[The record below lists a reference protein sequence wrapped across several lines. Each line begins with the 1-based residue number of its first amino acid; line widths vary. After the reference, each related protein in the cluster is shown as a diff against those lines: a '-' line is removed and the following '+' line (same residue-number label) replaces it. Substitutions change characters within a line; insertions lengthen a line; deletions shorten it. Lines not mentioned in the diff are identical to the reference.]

1 MRRLEVITLL
11 SGAAVALFPIDGRAQ
26 QRATRLVGL
35 LLPGSPSD
43 SGHYAASFVLGL
55 KESGYVEGENVAIE
69 SRWAQGRYDRLPQLA
84 TDLVNRGVAVIAAGG
99 PQATLAAKSAT
110 STVPIVAVLGDAA
123 TLLGLVGS
131 LNRPQG
137 NLTGVAP
144 FITALIWGKRLELL
158 REMIPNATVVA
169 ILTVPNDPSN
179 PRMNELT
186 PAARALGIQL
196 LPVTASTEAEIEDA
210 LAAAVHGQ
218 SNGLLVSDQPFFTVR
233 HDRIAALAARNAL
246 PTIYAWRE
254 YVAGGGLISYGSSL
268 ADAWRQVGVYA
279 GRILKGERPAD
290 LPVQQPTRFE
300 LVINLKT
307 ARSLGLT
314 VPPSLLARADE
325 VIE

>member
-1 MRRLEVITLL
+1 VRRRTFVAVI
-11 SGAAVALFPIDGRAQ
+11 GAAAALCPIVGVAQ
-26 QRATRLVGL
+26 QRAIRLVGL
-35 LLPGSPSD
+35 LLPGSPAD
-43 SGHYAASFVLGL
+43 SGHYAAAFAQGL
-55 KESGYVEGENVAIE
+55 RETGYSEGENVTIE
-69 SRWAQGRYDRLPQLA
+69 SRWAEGRYERLPQLA

-131 LNRPQG
+131 LSRPQG
-137 NLTGVAP
+137 NITGVAP
-144 FITALIWGKRLELL
+144 FITAVIWGKRLELL

-179 PRMNELT
+179 PRIDELT
-186 PAARALGIQL
+186 PAAGALGMQL
-196 LPVTASTEAEIEDA
+196 LPVTASTDAEIEDA
-210 LAAAVHGQ
+210 FGTAVHGQ
-218 SNGLLVSDQPFFTVR
+218 SHGLLVSDQPFFTVR
-233 HDRIAALAARNAL
+233 HDRIATLAARHAL
-246 PTIYAWRE
+246 PAIYAWRE

-268 ADAWRQVGVYA
+268 VDAWRQVGVYA
-279 GRILKGERPAD
+279 GRVLKGERPAD

-307 ARSLGLT
+307 AKTLGLT
-314 VPPSLLARADE
+314 IPPSIIARAEE

>member
-1 MRRLEVITLL
+1 
-11 SGAAVALFPIDGRAQ
+11 
-26 QRATRLVGL
+26 
-35 LLPGSPSD
+35 
-43 SGHYAASFVLGL
+43 
-55 KESGYVEGENVAIE
+55 VAIE